1 MVGLLSYGEYMTDFS
16 ETNDAAKTKDA
27 STTNDATETNGAIQT
42 ESVLQANHV
51 SHSASQSHGWQ
62 DTTIDDA
69 QEQSNPQTAAAVER
83 IKQLRQSID
92 NVDTAIVSLLA
103 ERFKYTAEVGV
114 LKAQAGF
121 APEDRA
127 RENRQAERLKEVA
140 ISAGLDPSIEEN
152 YREFVV
158 TEAKK
163 RHQRIAEAG
172 GDPGV
177 LDIYA

>member
-1 MVGLLSYGEYMTDFS
+1 MGLLSYGEYMTDFS
-16 ETNDAAKTKDA
+16 ESNDTGEAKDA
-27 STTNDATETNGAIQT
+27 LQGA
-42 ESVLQANHV
+42 
-51 SHSASQSHGWQ
+51 GWR

-69 QEQSNPQTAAAVER
+69 QEQTNPQTAQAVER

-121 APEDRA
+121 APEDRE
-127 RENRQAERLKEVA
+127 RENRQAARLKEVA
-140 ISAGLDPSIEEN
+140 VNAGLDPNIEEN

-163 RHQRIAEAG
+163 RHQRIADAG

>member
-1 MVGLLSYGEYMTDFS
+1 MTFNTADDTADDTADS
-16 ETNDAAKTKDA
+16 TQAA
-27 STTNDATETNGAIQT
+27 GQ
-42 ESVLQANHV
+42 
-51 SHSASQSHGWQ
+51 WR

-69 QEQSNPQTAAAVER
+69 QERTNPQTAQAVER

-114 LKAQAGF
+114 LKAKAGF
-121 APEDRA
+121 APEDRE
-127 RENRQAERLKEVA
+127 RESRQAGRLKKVA
-140 ISAGLDPSIEEN
+140 LDAGLDPSIEEN

-177 LDIYA
+177 LDVYA